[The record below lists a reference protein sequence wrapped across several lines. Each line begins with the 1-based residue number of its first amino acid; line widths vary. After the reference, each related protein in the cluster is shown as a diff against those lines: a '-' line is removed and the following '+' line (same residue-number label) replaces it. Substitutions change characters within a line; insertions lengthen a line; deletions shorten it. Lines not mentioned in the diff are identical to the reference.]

1 MSDSAADAYPFNVE
15 GLLRSRGDFKTL
27 LDIDRLILRSDL
39 TDDEKSELIG
49 MTIQTVLEGD
59 TNHVAKN

>member
-1 MSDSAADAYPFNVE
+1 MSTSAGDAYPFNVE

-39 TDDEKSELIG
+39 TDEEKSELIG
-49 MTIQTVLEGD
+49 ITIQTVLEGD
-59 TNHVAKN
+59 TKHVSKI